1 MQMPADRTRVS
12 LSVVIAASDS
22 AAAVERC
29 LSSLG
34 CSLPGMEIIVA
45 FSPDRI
51 AVPIS
56 RAGVTWIE
64 AEPAASVPRL
74 RRIGLDQSRGEVVVF
89 TEDSCT
95 FADGWADAW
104 RRAFAAPEIRAATGP
119 VAPAMGGRTIDW
131 AVFFCEYAPFLAP
144 DSPPA
149 RLAGNNF
156 AIRRCDAK
164 RLDSER
170 IEESE
175 VPSQIDTFGG
185 ITTVTGA
192 VARHVRGYSVAE
204 AVRDRLRLGRDFG
217 QRRAGTM
224 LPVLRWI
231 GIIAG
236 PLILAAQVARLF
248 WIVIRAR
255 RHLGPFAEAVPIT
268 LGLLTAWSV
277 GEWLGWIAALFRPL
291 ASYMRHETTVQTR
304 GRATSPSASP
314 RSRYRRVRPIA

>member
-119 VAPAMGGRTIDW
+119 SCARDGRSDHQELGG
-131 AVFFCEYAPFLAP
+131 FFCEYAPFLA
-144 DSPPA
+144 SRIRR
-149 RLAGNNF
+149 RLGSRGNNF
-156 AIRRCDAK
+156 AIPGRCDAK
-164 RLDSER
+164 RLPDSE
-170 IEESE
+170 
-175 VPSQIDTFGG
+175 P
-185 ITTVTGA
+185 
-192 VARHVRGYSVAE
+192 HRGE
-204 AVRDRLRLGRDFG
+204 
-217 QRRAGTM
+217 
-224 LPVLRWI
+224 
-231 GIIAG
+231 
-236 PLILAAQVARLF
+236 
-248 WIVIRAR
+248 
-255 RHLGPFAEAVPIT
+255 
-268 LGLLTAWSV
+268 
-277 GEWLGWIAALFRPL
+277 
-291 ASYMRHETTVQTR
+291 R
-304 GRATSPSASP
+304 G
-314 RSRYRRVRPIA
+314 PIAD